1 MIAFRGAKTQSSW
14 WSTRAV
20 PVMPAVAS
28 GPTRAGPPAQTVQ
41 EGTVAAWIRL
51 GPEAAP
57 RSRRIGSLLI
67 VPRASCRTIRRL
79 PRSSQPASEERRWAS
94 THLTHIQHVRYV
106 FLCQGFAPLAPA
118 PLPQGPQGER
128 GESTPPPRWATAHLL
143 GLSSALSRLEA
154 KLGSQVWRK
163 GRDAG
168 LCHQAGLDQPAGAGS
183 VGGSPVAARPTPAPA
198 SDEILRVDAFDLAID
213 PAEAKGFVESRVV
226 VKGALAG
233 ALLVV
238 DQPDLRPGL
247 MVLGQPGAPGL
258 AGLNQQ
264 GLAYLHGISARAA

>member
-1 MIAFRGAKTQSSW
+1 MFDTSFFVKA
-14 WSTRAV
+14 
-20 PVMPAVAS
+20 
-28 GPTRAGPPAQTVQ
+28 
-41 EGTVAAWIRL
+41 
-51 GPEAAP
+51 
-57 RSRRIGSLLI
+57 
-67 VPRASCRTIRRL
+67 
-79 PRSSQPASEERRWAS
+79 
-94 THLTHIQHVRYV
+94 
-106 FLCQGFAPLAPA
+106 LAPSPQPLSHKA
-118 PLPQGPQGER
+118 HKGRGERQPLPLDGR
-128 GESTPPPRWATAHLL
+128 LLTLL
-143 GLSSALSRLEA
+143 GVSSALSRLEA